1 MLEYEAQMCWGFPFC
16 LKTCQPISYSETL
29 LLPTCGS
36 QEDETWTWKLSGVNV
51 AKNHSGKDDGKG
63 GHPGP
68 EYELLTLAFGLF
80 AASFFFFQSVGDLPL
95 LYCLV
100 GRRASSNLP
109 NHWRPCFIARFE
121 FNLVK

>member
-1 MLEYEAQMCWGFPFC
+1 MRKVNRMLEYEAQMCWGFPFC
-16 LKTCQPISYSETL
+16 LWTYRPISYSETL

-68 EYELLTLAFGLF
+68 EYQLLTLAFGLF
-80 AASFFFFQSVGDLPL
+80 AVSFFFFQSVGDLPL
-95 LYCLV
+95 LYCLA

-109 NHWRPCFIARFE
+109 KH
-121 FNLVK
+121 

>member
-16 LKTCQPISYSETL
+16 LWTYRPISYSETL
-29 LLPTCGS
+29 LIPTCGS

-51 AKNHSGKDDGKG
+51 AKNHSGKDDGKD

-80 AASFFFFQSVGDLPL
+80 AVSFFFFQSVGDLPL
-95 LYCLV
+95 LYCL
-100 GRRASSNLP
+100 ASSNLP
-109 NHWRPCFIARFE
+109 NHWRPCFIARFD
-121 FNLVK
+121 FNLVQ